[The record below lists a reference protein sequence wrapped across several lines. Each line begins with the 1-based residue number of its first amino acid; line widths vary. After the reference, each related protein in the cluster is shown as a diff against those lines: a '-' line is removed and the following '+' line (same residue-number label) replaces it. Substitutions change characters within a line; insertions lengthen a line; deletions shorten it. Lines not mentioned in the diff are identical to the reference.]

1 LNVSGEPFKF
11 TSHVRYGT
19 NDIIPYDAQ
28 VQQLVSKGFALWD
41 VVKSCHRKGSLDSDI
56 EQEEPNDIQGLVSQY
71 PSIKRIVFA
80 NGGKACEIFNKHF
93 KEWWEF
99 SNELQPNHDDF
110 SQRAFGKKYA
120 RAMKKKKNRSSNTES
135 SREENPITCICAISV
150 SPAAARYS
158 YTEKR
163 DFWEQHV
170 YAPGLQEYEQN
181 LRSNL
186 VPPP

>member
-1 LNVSGEPFKF
+1 VSGEPFKF
-11 TSHVRYGT
+11 TSHVRYDT

-56 EQEEPNDIQGLVSQY
+56 QQEEPNDIQGLVSQY
-71 PSIKRIVFA
+71 PSMKRIVFA
-80 NGGKACEIFNKHF
+80 NGGKACELFNKHF
-93 KEWWEF
+93 KEWWE
-99 SNELQPNHDDF
+99 SKELQPNHDDF

-120 RAMKKKKNRSSNTES
+120 RAMKKQTSTTES
-135 SREENPITCICAISV
+135 AEYPSREKNPITCVCAISV

-181 LRSNL
+181 LKK
-186 VPPP
+186 

>member
-1 LNVSGEPFKF
+1 
-11 TSHVRYGT
+11 
-19 NDIIPYDAQ
+19 
-28 VQQLVSKGFALWD
+28 
-41 VVKSCHRKGSLDSDI
+41 
-56 EQEEPNDIQGLVSQY
+56 VSQY

-120 RAMKKKKNRSSNTES
+120 RAMKKKKNRSSNAES
-135 SREENPITCICAISV
+135 SREQNPITCICAISV

-181 LRSNL
+181 VRSNL